1 MLDGENWMKNS
12 QKMFS
17 LIAFVLVLASITL
30 PFWTVIMTAPTYP
43 TRNLSMRVYSSYYE
57 GDIAEW
63 DTVGNLVGVKV
74 PPPIPENI
82 FVVIPIALYLIAALA
97 LLSAFK
103 PAFSKIAAIAPFV
116 LLTFLTAFTQY
127 SLYVFGHDLDPNR
140 PLRYVEPFTPPV
152 IGLKK
157 VGTLTT
163 YHLPHIGSLLL
174 IAAGVLLVFAYK
186 KSRTVDNDATSPD
199 KA

>member
-1 MLDGENWMKNS
+1 MKNLP
-12 QKMFS
+12 KTYS
-17 LIAFVLVLASITL
+17 LIAFALLLACMPM

-43 TRNLSMRVYSSYYE
+43 TRNLSMRVYSSYFE

-63 DTVGNLVGVKV
+63 DVVGNLVGVKV
-74 PPPIPENI
+74 PPPIPEEI
-82 FVVIPIALYLIAALA
+82 FVIIPIALYVIAALA

-103 PAFSKIAAIAPFV
+103 PALLKITMITPWL
-116 LLTFLTAFTQY
+116 LLTALTAFTQY
-127 SLYVFGHDLDPNR
+127 SLYIFGHDLDPAR

-163 YHLPHIGSLLL
+163 YHLPHVGSLLL
-174 IAAGVLLVFAYK
+174 IAAGVFLVFAYR
-186 KSRTVDNDATSPD
+186 KSRMEPSYEDSPN

>member
-1 MLDGENWMKNS
+1 MKNLPRTY
-12 QKMFS
+12 S
-17 LIAFVLVLASITL
+17 LIAFVLLVACMPM

-63 DTVGNLVGVKV
+63 DVVGNLVGVKV

-82 FVVIPIALYLIAALA
+82 FVVIPIVLYVIAALA

-103 PAFSKIAAIAPFV
+103 PKLLKITMTTPWLLLIA
-116 LLTFLTAFTQY
+116 LTAFTQY

-163 YHLPHIGSLLL
+163 YHLPHVGSLML
-174 IAAGVLLVFAYK
+174 IAAGVFLVFAYR
-186 KSRTVDNDATSPD
+186 KSRMEPTDEDSPN

>member
-1 MLDGENWMKNS
+1 MKMT
-12 QKMFS
+12 KKAKTYL
-17 LIAFVLVLASITL
+17 LIAFALVLISLPL

-43 TRNLSMRVYSSYYE
+43 ERNLSMRVYSSYYE

-63 DTVGNLVGVKV
+63 DVVGNLVGVKV
-74 PPPIPENI
+74 PPPIPEGI
-82 FVVIPIALYLIAALA
+82 FTVIPAALVLIAALT
-97 LLSAFK
+97 LLSIFK
-103 PAFSKIAAIAPFV
+103 PKFLKLTMFMPW
-116 LLTFLTAFTQY
+116 LLLLFLTAFTQY

-152 IGLKK
+152 IGIVK

-174 IAAGVLLVFAYK
+174 ISAGVLLVFAYK
-186 KSRTVDNDATSPD
+186 NKGNNINHAASKE